1 VHPIDH
7 FWLRAFALSAAAVA
21 TSVGCTKP
29 TRTDTGAASVIV
41 QALQISDVHSV
52 SVTVAGASLSVPLV
66 IPLVRSG
73 NQFSGLAGNLPVG
86 AAYTFTASAV
96 NGATPPAELYHGAV
110 TNQVIRKNATA
121 NIIIDM
127 NQVAPA
133 VGYSNQAPRLDAVS
147 VSSFQASYGDTIAL
161 KAAAHDPDAG
171 ETALLTFTWAAACGS
186 IGSKTVTAGTD
197 ATPSVSDAIFT
208 APNLDGNC
216 VVTLTVTDPHGL
228 GSVASF
234 AIAVS
239 GADAT
244 GNANVT
250 VNLDTYPVIAAMTAE
265 PAQIVPGA
273 STNLSVIAADTD
285 GDALTYAWSTACP
298 GTFSSPASAI
308 TSFTLSASATNLSC
322 DFQVVVTDGNFAD
335 GRPKGGVIKNHLILA
350 VKPIE
355 VTVPPQIDLT
365 YQSRSGFEAGSVV
378 DLGIAAT
385 DPSGGTLSY
394 VWTSSFGPAP
404 VSASLAD
411 IGLDPS
417 HWSAGAT
424 WTTSALPSDG
434 SSVVLT
440 VTATSSATGLSSGS
454 QFRLIPGPVIAALG
468 ADRTQFT
475 PDAMTAQLSVSAVG
489 AQGDVLLYDWSSS
502 CPGTFSTANQAVSA
516 FTLAAS
522 ANVSS
527 CDFAVTVTDVEFP
540 DGPASGGQTGGH
552 VIIGVRNCSQANAC
566 GGCAVLAGAP
576 GSACGSCGSYLCSPD
591 GSAVTCSDP
600 GLNACGG
607 CGTLSFSPGS
617 ACGACGTYV
626 CNAGRTAVS
635 CSDPGL
641 NACGGCGTL
650 SNPPGSSCGVRG
662 QYDCSASK
670 SSVFCVDCVLGFH
683 DGGDGVCR
691 STGTCSAGYHSDGTG
706 TCVAS
711 GCAAGYVMSAGE
723 CSPTFASLSV
733 GAAHVCG
740 IKTGN
745 TISCWGLNSSGQAA
759 VPAATVVA
767 AVGAGQS
774 FSCGVLGDGSVG
786 CLGDNSYG
794 QTSPPSGSFTTVSA
808 GYYHACALRTNGN
821 AACWGQN
828 TYGQASAPAGTFTSI
843 SAGGYHTCGVKSDG
857 TGTCWGLSTSQQ
869 TNVPAGNYLTIS
881 AGRAHTCAVKTGG
894 NVVCW
899 GSNSNGQ
906 APTTAPAG
914 TFTSISAGAS
924 STCGVKSD
932 GTLACWGDNAYG
944 ESTPPTGTFAS
955 VAVNTTSA
963 CAVKTDGS
971 VVCWGDNTYGQVSLR
986 TSAYR
991 AVSAGATHTCQLKT
1005 DGSVACW
1012 GSNGNGE
1019 STPPTGTFAAVSVG
1033 VSHSCGLKSDSSVTC
1048 WGSNSSGQATAP
1060 SGSFASLS
1068 AGDNHNC
1075 GVKTDGSVVCWGL
1088 NTSGQATAP
1097 TGTSFA
1103 SVSAGGS
1110 HTCAVRTDG
1119 SATCWGSNASGQAP
1133 TAPAGTFSSL
1143 AAGANHTCAVQSNG
1157 TIACCGLNTNG
1168 QATPPTGNF
1177 VSVSAGSSS
1186 NFTCGVKTSGAIA
1199 CWGQNTYGQTSAPAG
1214 SFDVVSAAQNHSCAL
1229 SAGGILR
1236 CWGYYWNAP

>member
-1 VHPIDH
+1 MDDPPAARENAGLRRVYPIDH
-7 FWLRAFALSAAAVA
+7 FWLRVFALGAAAVA

-29 TRTDTGAASVIV
+29 TCTDTGAASVIV

-96 NGATPPAELYHGAV
+96 NGATPPLELYHGAV
-110 TNQVIRKNATA
+110 TNQVIQKNATA

-127 NQVAPA
+127 NQVTPA

-147 VSSFQASYGDTIAL
+147 VSSFQASYGDIIAL

-208 APNLDGNC
+208 APNLDSNC

-228 GSVASF
+228 SSVASF

-250 VNLDTYPVIAAMTAE
+250 VNLDTYPVITTMTAE

-335 GRPKGGVIKNHLILA
+335 GRPKGGVIANHLGVA
-350 VKPIE
+350 VKPIV
-355 VTVPPQIDLT
+355 VTVPPQFDVT

-378 DLGIAAT
+378 DLAVAAS
-385 DPSGGTLSY
+385 DFSGGTLSY

-440 VTATSSATGLSSGS
+440 VTATSSATGLSSSS

-489 AQGDVLLYDWSSS
+489 AQGDVLLYSWSSS

-522 ANVSS
+522 ATVGS

-540 DGPASGGQTGGH
+540 DGPASGGQTAGH
-552 VIIGVRNCSQANAC
+552 VIIGVLNCSQA
-566 GGCAVLAGAP
+566 
-576 GSACGSCGSYLCSPD
+576 
-591 GSAVTCSDP
+591 
-600 GLNACGG
+600 
-607 CGTLSFSPGS
+607 
-617 ACGACGTYV
+617 
-626 CNAGRTAVS
+626 
-635 CSDPGL
+635 

-670 SSVFCVDCVLGFH
+670 SSVFCVDCTLGFH

-794 QTSPPSGSFTTVSA
+794 QTSPPSGSFTAVSA
-808 GYYHACALRTNGN
+808 GSYHACALRSNGN

-828 TYGQASAPAGTFTSI
+828 TYGQASAPAGSFTSI

-857 TGTCWGLSTSQQ
+857 TGTCWGLNTSQQ
-869 TNVPAGNYLTIS
+869 TNVPTASYIAIS
-881 AGRAHTCAVKTGG
+881 AGGAHTCAVKTGG
-894 NVVCW
+894 SVVCW

-906 APTTAPAG
+906 APSTAPAG
-914 TFTSISAGAS
+914 IFTSISAGAS

-944 ESTPPTGTFAS
+944 ESTPPTGTFTS
-955 VAVNTTSA
+955 VAVDTTSA

-971 VVCWGDNTYGQVSLR
+971 VVCWGDNTYGQVSTR
-986 TSAYR
+986 TSSYR
-991 AVSAGATHTCQLKT
+991 AVSAGATHTCQVKIDGSVVCWGSNASGESTPPTGTFIAVSVGVSHTCGLKT

-1012 GSNGNGE
+1012 GSN
-1019 STPPTGTFAAVSVG
+1019 A
-1033 VSHSCGLKSDSSVTC
+1033 
-1048 WGSNSSGQATAP
+1048 SGQAPATP
-1060 SGSFASLS
+1060 LPGPFTSIS

-1075 GVKTDGSVVCWGL
+1075 GVKTDGSVACWGL
-1088 NTSGQATAP
+1088 NTSGQASPP
-1097 TGTSFA
+1097 TGTNFA

-1110 HTCAVRTDG
+1110 HTCAVKTNG

-1143 AAGANHTCAVQSNG
+1143 AAGANHTCAVQSDG
-1157 TIACCGLNTNG
+1157 TLVCCGLNSSG
-1168 QATPPTGNF
+1168 QATPPAGSF
-1177 VSVSAGSSS
+1177 VSVSAGSGS

-1214 SFDVVSAAQNHSCAL
+1214 SFDVVSTAQNHTCAL
-1229 SAGGILR
+1229 SAGGIMR